1 MKRIILIGL
10 AVVVVL
16 VAGAAW
22 YLYSSLDSIVE
33 EAIERYGSE
42 AAGTRVEVGSVSL
55 SLSEGRGTLRDVRVA
70 NPEGFSSADA
80 IYFSEVTL
88 QIALSSVGENPVV
101 INEVFIDAP
110 QVRYERNQEGTG
122 NLEVIQK
129 NLQRSGRGGGQT
141 EGGEPTK
148 LAIGKFEARN
158 GRIEVNVPELGD
170 ELTADLPTVRLSNL
184 GGSGGASPRE
194 IGQQILSAFARA
206 TGDAVARQGIEK
218 MIDKHVGGEAGEA
231 LKKILGK

>member
-10 AVVVVL
+10 VAVVVL

-88 QIALSSVGENPVV
+88 QIALSSVRENPVV
-101 INEVFIDAP
+101 IDEIFVNAP
-110 QVRYERNQEGTG
+110 QVRYERNQEGAG

-129 NLQRSGRGGGQT
+129 NLQSSGRGGGQT
-141 EGGEPTK
+141 AAGEPTK

-158 GRIEVNVPELGD
+158 GRIEVDVAQLGD
-170 ELTADLPTVRLSNL
+170 QLTADLPTVRLSNL
-184 GGSGGASPRE
+184 GGSGGAPPKE
-194 IGQQILSAFARA
+194 IGRQILNAFAKA
-206 TGDAVARQGIEK
+206 TADAIARQGIQK
-218 MIDKHVGGEAGEA
+218 AIDEHVGGEAGEA